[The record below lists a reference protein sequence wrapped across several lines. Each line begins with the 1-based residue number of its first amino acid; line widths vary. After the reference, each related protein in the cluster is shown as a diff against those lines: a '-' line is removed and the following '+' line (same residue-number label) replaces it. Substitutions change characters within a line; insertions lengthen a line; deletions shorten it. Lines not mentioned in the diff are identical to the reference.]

1 MFTFSSDRVTPTGH
15 SLLLQKTSYNNIL
28 FRLRHSIYY
37 NLDTKIVK
45 MAQNILTILFFC
57 LLALPAAV
65 DAKSP
70 ARLRGKHFDALEAI
84 VRNPK
89 IDAHIR
95 GKTLKDL
102 GIEQSINKEDQAR
115 RKTQTD
121 DDTLTLKYFSVR
133 IQKYSSLNRTW
144 QRRRQRQQKRNIVRT

>member
-1 MFTFSSDRVTPTGH
+1 
-15 SLLLQKTSYNNIL
+15 
-28 FRLRHSIYY
+28 
-37 NLDTKIVK
+37 
-45 MAQNILTILFFC
+45 MAHTILTTFFFC

-65 DAKSP
+65 DAKAT

-102 GIEQSINKEDQAR
+102 GIEQSINTEDQAR
-115 RKTQTD
+115 RKTQEED

-144 QRRRQRQQKRNIVRT
+144 QQRRQQKRIIVRT